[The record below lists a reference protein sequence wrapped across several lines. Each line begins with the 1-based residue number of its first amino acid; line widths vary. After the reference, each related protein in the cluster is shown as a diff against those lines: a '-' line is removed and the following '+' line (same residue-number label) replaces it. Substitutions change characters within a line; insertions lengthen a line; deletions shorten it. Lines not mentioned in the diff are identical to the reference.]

1 MGLWGDQSWY
11 DRDKDGELTGW
22 EKASWMAK
30 QADEEN
36 EEQRRQSSGQG
47 VTPGISRFVLG
58 VITVALVAFMI
69 AFFWELS
76 QQ

>member
-36 EEQRRQSSGQG
+36 EE
-47 VTPGISRFVLG
+47 
-58 VITVALVAFMI
+58 
-69 AFFWELS
+69 
-76 QQ
+76 